1 VQERILYLGQH
12 DGLTG
17 LYNQVY
23 LEGELS
29 RLDRSDFLPLGII
42 MIDVN
47 NLKLVNDVF
56 GHLEGNRLL
65 ERTAELLKD
74 RSRVTD
80 IYGRWGGDEFLLMMP
95 QSDVSVVRAVR
106 DRLRRVLREDFDGPG
121 IPLSVSVGM
130 AVKEDIRQSLNDIR
144 KQAEEDMYRDKLLS
158 RENTRKA
165 LFEAVK
171 RRLEEDPGRAS
182 HIRRVCDLARRFS
195 LHLGLEENTAG
206 RLALLAQFHDI
217 GNVGIPG
224 DLLRRPGPLEE
235 FEMHQI
241 RRHAELGYHI
251 ARNLPPLA
259 EIADAILH
267 HHERYNGTG
276 YPIGLSGEKIPCL
289 SRVFAVIDAFD
300 AMTGYRLYRDPV
312 QPREAVDEIETLAG
326 SQFDPDLAASFVEMV
341 RFCEDLS

>member
-1 VQERILYLGQH
+1 
-12 DGLTG
+12 
-17 LYNQVY
+17 
-23 LEGELS
+23 
-29 RLDRSDFLPLGII
+29 
-42 MIDVN
+42 
-47 NLKLVNDVF
+47 
-56 GHLEGNRLL
+56 
-65 ERTAELLKD
+65 
-74 RSRVTD
+74 
-80 IYGRWGGDEFLLMMP
+80 
-95 QSDVSVVRAVR
+95 
-106 DRLRRVLREDFDGPG
+106 
-121 IPLSVSVGM
+121 M